1 MIVWIN
7 GAFGSGKTTAAFEL
21 HRRLPGSHVYDP
33 ENIGYFIRKNAPKPI
48 DGGDFQELPLWRA
61 FNYEMLKLIA
71 EKHPGKTIIVPMT
84 LVNEEYFDE
93 IVGRLRTDG
102 IGIAHFALV
111 ASRETLLA
119 RLRTRGEKE
128 NSWAAQQIDRCVAS
142 LSRER
147 FGRHVA
153 TDGMSEDEVVE
164 RIAAEAGLALRPDKR
179 SRIRKRW
186 DRLIVKLKHIRI

>member
-7 GAFGSGKTTAAFEL
+7 GAFGAGKTTSAYEL

-33 ENIGYFIRKNAPKPI
+33 ENIGIFIRKNAPKPI
-48 DGGDFQELPLWRA
+48 DDGDFQHLPLWRS

-71 EKHPGKTIIVPMT
+71 DKHAGKTIIVPMT
-84 LVNEEYFDE
+84 LVDEAYFDE
-93 IVGRLRTDG
+93 IVGRLRADG

-128 NSWAAQQIDRCVAS
+128 NSWGALQIDRCAAS
-142 LSRER
+142 LSREK
-147 FGRHVA
+147 FGRQVA
-153 TDGMSEDEVVE
+153 TDGLSVDEVVE
-164 RIAAEAGLALRPDKR
+164 RIAAEAGLALLPDKR
-179 SRIRKRW
+179 SRLRKRW
-186 DRLIVKLKHIRI
+186 DRLIVKLKHIRF